1 MSQEYSE
8 TSVLPQL
15 GGFHKLYSNAQ
26 NCNIFLFLPSTTFCY
41 EITTR
46 IKFYFTTQ
54 MLSSSQNLLVLTA
67 SVFYLDTHERLPFP
81 PVSLLRVTLKKS
93 ASFLNL
99 EIRKL
104 DLILNLIIIFIL
116 NPPGF

>member
-1 MSQEYSE
+1 M
-8 TSVLPQL
+8 LPQL

-41 EITTR
+41 EITR
-46 IKFYFTTQ
+46 RMKFYFTTQ
-54 MLSSSQNLLVLTA
+54 MLSSSQNVLVLTE
-67 SVFYLDTHERLPFP
+67 SVFYLGTPEPLPFP

-93 ASFLNL
+93 ANFLSL

-116 NPPGF
+116 NHPAFK